1 MDNTPTMELGTGLFV
16 LLGFAALFFLATQ
29 TTNLDDYLSGSV
41 YRVTARFDEISGLKE
56 QAPVTMAGVTIGR
69 VESIEVDPEILDA
82 IVTMRISSDFN
93 RIPDDTDASILTAGL
108 LGTKYIGLGP
118 GASDTYLGDASQ
130 IDLTQSAVVLEELVG
145 KYLFS
150 QGEEQ

>member
-16 LLGFAALFFLATQ
+16 LLGFAALFFMATQ
-29 TTNLDDYLSGSV
+29 TTNIDDVLTGDI

-56 QAPVTMAGVTIGR
+56 RAPVTLAGVTVGR
-69 VESIEVDPEILDA
+69 VESIVVDPDYLDA
-82 IVTMRISSDFN
+82 IVTLRIDAAFD
-93 RIPDDTDASILTAGL
+93 RIPDDTDASILTSGL

-118 GASDTYLGDASQ
+118 GGSDTYLGDNSQ
-130 IDLTQSAVVLEELVG
+130 IELTNEAIVLEELVG

-150 QGEEQ
+150 QGEGE